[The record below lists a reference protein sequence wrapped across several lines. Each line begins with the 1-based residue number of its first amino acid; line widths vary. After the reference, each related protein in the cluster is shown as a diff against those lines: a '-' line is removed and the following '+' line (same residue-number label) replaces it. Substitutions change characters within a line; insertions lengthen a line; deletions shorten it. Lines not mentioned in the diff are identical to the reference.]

1 MNLTYQNVE
10 KAYENVSKVARKTPL
25 EYSSRLSNK
34 YGAKVYLKREDLQ
47 PVRSYKLRGAYN
59 FISQLNA
66 EERKRGVVC
75 ASAGN
80 HAQGVAYSCALLKIK
95 GAIFMPEITPRQ
107 KIDKVRTFGG
117 KYVEIILT
125 GRTFDEAFEA
135 SLKYGEKH
143 KLVCVRPFND
153 PKIIEGQATVAY
165 EIDQD
170 LKDIDYVFAPIGG
183 GGLISGIS
191 MYNKT
196 KKTGAKIIGVD
207 PLGAPKMVTALKAG
221 KPVMLEKIDTFIDG
235 AAVKCAGDLTFS
247 YIKKYVDKVIT
258 AAEGAVCKE
267 MIDLYQSE
275 GIITEPA
282 GALSV
287 AALAQFTKEIKGKT
301 VVCIISGG
309 NNDISRYP
317 EIAERSLMYQG
328 LKRYFIV
335 EFAQR
340 PGELK
345 KFLDKVLGPNDDIVR
360 FEYIKK
366 TNKEK
371 GPALVGLELSDKDDY
386 PKLLARFDKFEI
398 KYKVISSDDMLYQ
411 YIV

>member
-1 MNLTYQNVE
+1 MNLTYKDIE
-10 KAYENVSKVARKTPL
+10 AAYENVAKVAKKTPL
-25 EYSSRLSNK
+25 EYSSRLSDL

-66 EERKRGVVC
+66 AERKRGVVC

-80 HAQGVAYSCALLKIK
+80 HAQGVAYSCSLLKIK
-95 GAIFMPEITPRQ
+95 GVIFMPEITPKQ

-117 KYVEIILT
+117 KYTEIVLF
-125 GRTFDEAFEA
+125 GRNFDEAFQA
-135 SLKYGEKH
+135 SVKYGEKH
-143 KLVCVRPFND
+143 KSVFVHPFND
-153 PKIIEGQATVAY
+153 PKIVAGQGTVAL
-165 EIDQD
+165 EIFQE
-170 LKDIDYVFAPIGG
+170 LEKVDYVLVPIGG

-191 MYNKT
+191 TYV
-196 KKTGAKIIGVD
+196 KTGRKGAKVIGVD
-207 PLGAPKMVTALKAG
+207 PAGAPKMVAALKNG
-221 KPVMLEKIDTFIDG
+221 GPITLDKIDPFIDG
-235 AAVKCAGDLTFS
+235 TAVKRIGDYTFEL
-247 YIKKYVDKVIT
+247 IKKHVDKIIT
-258 AAEGAVCKE
+258 VCEGSVCKE

-275 GIITEPA
+275 GIIAEPA

-287 AALAQFTKEIKGKT
+287 GALEQMKDQIKGKT
-301 VVCIISGG
+301 VICIITGG

-317 EIAERSLMYQG
+317 EIVERSLVYQG
-328 LKRYFIV
+328 LKHYFLV

-345 KFLDKVLGPNDDIVR
+345 RFLEKALGPNDDIVR

-371 GPALVGLELSDKDDY
+371 GPALVGIELVQKDDY
-386 PKLLARFDKFEI
+386 AKLLTRLDKQEI
-398 KYKVISSDDMLYQ
+398 KYRVLTNDDILYT
-411 YIV
+411 YII